1 MSGRHCLG
9 VHIGHDRGA
18 ALVSDGELVASVAE
32 ERLDRKKHSNSAAL
46 PMKSIRTVLNIAGIR
61 PTDLGAVGISDTKVE
76 ICRALPLLRHDLR
89 DLLQAPHLDVIGVDH
104 HDCHAWSAYC
114 TFDGDDA
121 LIVVADGAGEV
132 IGDRIEAESVYV
144 GSGAAIELTDRR
156 LQEFSLAQ
164 ISRRNSYLFP
174 YMNDIDRKKEISLGH
189 KYEQFTYIVGFSERE
204 AGKTMGLSAYGTPM
218 YEIAAPALQ
227 DVQFSLTFEDGL
239 AEVDRIW
246 NSSGQ
251 PWYTFVEQR
260 RADIAATGQKLLETY
275 MVALLN
281 ALNPTG
287 AHRTL
292 CAAGGVFLNCQM
304 NSLILRETRFD
315 EMHVFPA
322 AGDDGQCVGAA
333 FYAYNRTFGE
343 PKRGSASLPYLGQRY
358 GDAAIRDAVDRV
370 GLRAQR
376 LDDGQLADR
385 VAADLA
391 AGKVVGL
398 LRGRSELGPRALCHR
413 SILADPRLPG
423 MKDDLNHLK
432 GRELFRPFAPVVTA
446 ENQAEYFEQE
456 HPSPYMLF
464 ATRLRPQFR
473 DGLPAVVHVDGSS
486 RVQAVTQR
494 KEPFVHALLRSF
506 ERHSGFPILLNTSFN
521 LAGDPIVESPHDA
534 IATYRKSGI
543 DVLVMENFYLDGK
556 DSQPILHRGP
566 ASG

>member
-18 ALVSDGELVASVAE
+18 ALVSDGELVASIAE

-46 PMKSIRTVLNIAGIR
+46 PMKSIEAVFNIAGIEAA
-61 PTDLGAVGISDTKVE
+61 DLGAVGICDTKVE
-76 ICRALPLLRHDLR
+76 IGGAVPLLRHELR
-89 DLLQAPHLDVIGVDH
+89 DLLQVPHLDVIGVDH
-104 HDCHAWSAYC
+104 HDCHSWSTYC

-144 GSGAAIELTDRR
+144 GFGAAIELTHRR
-156 LQEFSLAQ
+156 LQEFGLTQ
-164 ISRRNSYLFP
+164 ISRRNSYLLP

-189 KYEQFTYIVGFSERE
+189 KYEQFTYIVGFGERE
-204 AGKTMGLSAYGTPM
+204 AGKTMGLAAYGTPL
-218 YEIAAPALQ
+218 YEIATPALQ
-227 DVQFSLTFEDGL
+227 DGQFSLTFQDGL

-246 NSSGQ
+246 KASGQ
-251 PWYTFVEQR
+251 PWHTFVER
-260 RADIAATGQKLLETY
+260 RKADIAATGQKLLETY

-304 NSLILRETRFD
+304 NSLILRETKFD

-333 FYAYNRTFGE
+333 FYAYNQVFGE
-343 PKRGSASLPYLGQRY
+343 PKRGSAPLPYLGRRY
-358 GDAAIRDAVDRV
+358 CDSDIQYAVDKV

-376 LDDGQLADR
+376 LDNRELTDL

-423 MKDDLNHLK
+423 MKDHLNHLK

-446 ENQAEYFEQE
+446 ENQAEYFERE

-464 ATRLRPQFR
+464 ATCLRPQYR
-473 DGLPAVVHVDGSS
+473 HCLPAVVHVDGSS
-486 RVQAVTQR
+486 RVQAVTQSQ
-494 KEPFVHALLRSF
+494 EPFVHALLRCF

-534 IATYRKSGI
+534 IATYRNSGI
-543 DVLVMENFYLDGK
+543 DVLVMENFYLDRK
-556 DSQPILHRGP
+556 DIATG
-566 ASG
+566 